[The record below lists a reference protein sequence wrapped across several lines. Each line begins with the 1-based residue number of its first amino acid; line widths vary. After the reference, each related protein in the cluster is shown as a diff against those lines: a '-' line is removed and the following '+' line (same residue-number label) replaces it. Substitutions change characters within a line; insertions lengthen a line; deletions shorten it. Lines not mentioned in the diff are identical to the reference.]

1 MLQLEFLLLFLE
13 ALPLL
18 LPWLI
23 LLLAW
28 LILFILDARYNLEK
42 RGIEVGL
49 FMMMARTQR
58 FNNLL
63 NRIGRWHPRAWRYIW
78 SGFVAVC
85 FAFSIIGF
93 YFLILNL
100 ISFFVD
106 FGLLPQ
112 VVSPGPPGPIVP
124 LVPGITMSFFFFL
137 TLLIPLIV
145 SIIVHEM
152 GHGVAARADDIP
164 VRSSGL
170 FALFFLFGAFV
181 EPDEEYVKVKTT
193 RRERVRF
200 FAAGSAANL
209 SLALIATILMLVL
222 VVRVPQG
229 VLITDVTLGSS
240 ADGVLSPWT
249 VITGMNETSIATADD
264 LGAFLDNTNP
274 GDLIIFTVNGESVN
288 LTVGEHPQNASRAY
302 IGIYLT
308 TYVPLVPPLNLLGP
322 SFGIEFQRSLL
333 WFYVISLSLGIM
345 NLLPIPPLDG
355 DRLFKELI
363 DATVSL
369 ERRSGRILL
378 NSIRIFALSL
388 LILNIAFTFL
398 RPDLLFLFFN

>member
-1 MLQLEFLLLFLE
+1 MLQLESLLPFLL
-13 ALPLL
+13 PL

-23 LLLAW
+23 ILLAW
-28 LILFILDARYNLEK
+28 MILFILDAALNLEK
-42 RGIEVGL
+42 RGVDVGP
-49 FMMMARTQR
+49 FMVMARTQR

-63 NRIGRWHPRAWRYIW
+63 NRIGRWHPRAWRYLW

-100 ISFFVD
+100 ISFFVE
-106 FGLLPQ
+106 FGFLPQ
-112 VVSPGPPGPIVP
+112 AVSPGPAGPIVP

-145 SIIVHEM
+145 SIIAHEM
-152 GHGVAARADDIP
+152 GHGIAARADDIP
-164 VRSSGL
+164 VKSSGL

-181 EPDEEYVKVKTT
+181 EPDEEYVKVRTT

-209 SLALIATILMLVL
+209 CVALLVTILMFVL

-229 VLITDVTLGSS
+229 VLITEISPGSS
-240 ADGVLSPWT
+240 AEGVLSPWT

-264 LGAFLDNTNP
+264 LGAFLDNTSP
-274 GDLIIFTVNGESVN
+274 GDLIVFTINGESVN
-288 LTVGEHPQNASRAY
+288 LVVGAHPENVSRAY
-302 IGIYLT
+302 VGIYLT
-308 TYVPLVPPLNLLGP
+308 TYVPLIPPLNLLGP

-333 WFYVISLSLGIM
+333 WFYIISLSLGIM

-378 NSIRIFALSL
+378 NSLRIFALAL
-388 LILNIAFTFL
+388 LVLNIVFTFL
-398 RPDLLFLFFN
+398 RPDLLFLFFG

>member
-1 MLQLEFLLLFLE
+1 MFQLESLFPLLL
-13 ALPLL
+13 PL

-23 LLLAW
+23 ILLAW
-28 LILFILDARYNLEK
+28 MILFILDATLNLEK
-42 RGIEVGL
+42 HGIDVGP
-49 FMMMARTQR
+49 FMVMARTQR

-63 NRIGRWHPRAWRYIW
+63 NRIGRWHPRAWRYLW
-78 SGFVAVC
+78 SGFVGVC

-100 ISFFVD
+100 ISFFVE

-112 VVSPGPPGPIVP
+112 AVSPGPAGPIVP

-137 TLLIPLIV
+137 TLLVPLIV
-145 SIIVHEM
+145 SIIAHEM
-152 GHGVAARADDIP
+152 GHGIAARADDIP

-181 EPDEEYVKVKTT
+181 EPDEEYVKIKTT

-209 SLALIATILMLVL
+209 FIALIVTILTLVL

-229 VLITDVTLGSS
+229 VLITDVSPGSS

-264 LGAFLDNTNP
+264 LSAFLDNTNP
-274 GDLIIFTVNGESVN
+274 GDLIIFTINGETVN
-288 LTVGEHPQNASRAY
+288 LIVGAHPENSSRSY
-302 IGIYLT
+302 VGIYLT
-308 TYVPLVPPLNLLGP
+308 TYVPLITPLNLLGP
-322 SFGIEFQRSLL
+322 SFGIGFQRSLL
-333 WFYVISLSLGIM
+333 WFYIISLSLGIM

-378 NSIRIFALSL
+378 NGLRIFALAL
-388 LILNIAFTFL
+388 LVLNIVFTFL
-398 RPDLLFLFFN
+398 RPDLLFLFFG